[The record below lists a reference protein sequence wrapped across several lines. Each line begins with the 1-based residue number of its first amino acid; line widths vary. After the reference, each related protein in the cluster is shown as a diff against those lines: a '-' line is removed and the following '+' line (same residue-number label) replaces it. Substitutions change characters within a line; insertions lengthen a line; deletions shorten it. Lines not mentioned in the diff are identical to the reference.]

1 MNSITQEMR
10 FRQSLMKY
18 SEKYGVKRASRK
30 YNKSRSYIYFWKARW
45 DGTVESL
52 AEQSKRPHHHP
63 NEHTPDELKLI
74 RDMRRRNQKLGLTEL
89 WHRLRKRGYTRR
101 VESLYRVLK
110 RLALLPQAPAKPT
123 YKPKPYEQM
132 TYPGERIQIDVKYI
146 PMGCLANKEQ
156 KLYQYTAIDEFSR
169 LRFVYGYEEHSTYSS
184 ADFLIRAVKWYKRR
198 GIRIECVQTDNGPEF
213 TTRFIQGLKEK
224 LTLFQT
230 TAAKLGIYHKLI
242 KPYTPRHNGKVE
254 RSHREDHNKFYSCHS
269 FSSCGDL
276 NKQLK
281 VHLARSNHRPM
292 RPLGWLSPIEFLSNY
307 RVQNH

>member
-1 MNSITQEMR
+1 MNSITQEMQ

-18 SEKYGVKRASRK
+18 YERYGVKRASRK
-30 YNKSRSYIYFWKARW
+30 YNKSRLYIYFWKARW
-45 DGTVESL
+45 DVTIESL
-52 AEQSKRPHHHP
+52 AEHSKRPHHHP

-74 RDMRRRNQKLGLTEL
+74 RDMRRRNPQLDLTEL

-132 TYPGERIQIDVKYI
+132 TYPGERIQIDVKFV
-146 PMGCLANKEQ
+146 PLRCLTNKEQ
-156 KLYQYTAIDEFSR
+156 KLYQYTAIDEFTR

-184 ADFLIRAVKWYKRR
+184 ADFLERAIEWYKRR
-198 GIRIECVQTDNGPEF
+198 GITVECVQTDNGPEF
-213 TTRFIQGLKEK
+213 TTRFIQGLKDK
-224 LTLFQT
+224 PTLFQT
-230 TAAKLGIYHKLI
+230 TASKLGIRHKLI
-242 KPYTPRHNGKVE
+242 RPYTPRHNGKVE

-269 FSSCGDL
+269 FYSCDDL
-276 NKQLK
+276 NLQLK
-281 VHLARSNHRPM
+281 AHLRRSNDRPM

-307 RVQNH
+307 RVQHH

>member
-1 MNSITQEMR
+1 MNSITQEMQ

-30 YNKSRSYIYFWKARW
+30 YNKCRSYIYFWKARW

-74 RDMRRRNQKLGLTEL
+74 RDMRWRNPKLGLTEL
-89 WHRLRKRGYTRR
+89 WHRLCKRGYTRR

-123 YKPKPYEQM
+123 YKPKHYEQM
-132 TYPGERIQIDVKYI
+132 TYPGERVQIDVKYV

-169 LRFVYGYEEHSTYSS
+169 LCFVYGYEEHSTYSS

-198 GIRIECVQTDNGPEF
+198 GIKIKCVQTDNGPEF
-213 TTRFIQGLKEK
+213 TTRFIRGLTEK
-224 LTLFQT
+224 PTLFQT

-242 KPYTPRHNGKVE
+242 NPYTPRHNGKVE

-281 VHLARSNHRPM
+281 VHLARSNNR
-292 RPLGWLSPIEFLSNY
+292 RSNAKVNAKK
-307 RVQNH
+307 RKAAT

>member
-1 MNSITQEMR
+1 MNIITQEMR

-18 SEKYGVKRASRK
+18 CEKYGVKRGSRK
-30 YNKSRSYIYFWKARW
+30 YNKCRSYIYFWKARW

-52 AEQSKRPHHHP
+52 AEQSKRPHYHP

-74 RDMRRRNQKLGLTEL
+74 RDMRRRNPKLGLTEL

-132 TYPGERIQIDVKYI
+132 TYPGERVQTNVKYV

-198 GIRIECVQTDNGPEF
+198 GIKIECVQTDNGPEF
-213 TTRFIQGLKEK
+213 TTRFIRGLTEK
-224 LTLFQT
+224 PTLF
-230 TAAKLGIYHKLI
+230 
-242 KPYTPRHNGKVE
+242 
-254 RSHREDHNKFYSCHS
+254 
-269 FSSCGDL
+269 
-276 NKQLK
+276 
-281 VHLARSNHRPM
+281 
-292 RPLGWLSPIEFLSNY
+292 
-307 RVQNH
+307 

>member
-30 YNKSRSYIYFWKARW
+30 YNKCRSYIYFWKSRW
-45 DGTVESL
+45 DGTIESL
-52 AEQSKRPHHHP
+52 ADQSKRPHHHP

-74 RDMRRRNQKLGLTEL
+74 RDMRRRNPKLGLTEL

-132 TYPGERIQIDVKYI
+132 TYPGERVQIDVKYV

-198 GIRIECVQTDNGPEF
+198 GIKIECVQTDNGSEF
-213 TTRFIQGLKEK
+213 TTRFIQGLKDK
-224 LTLFQT
+224 PTLFQT
-230 TAAKLGIYHKLI
+230 TAAKLGIRHKLI

-269 FSSCGDL
+269 FSSCDHL
-276 NKQLK
+276 NPQLK
-281 VHLARSNHRPM
+281 DHLARSNNRPM
-292 RPLGWLSPIEFLSNY
+292 SPLGWLSPVEFLSNY
-307 RVQNH
+307 RVHNH

>member
-52 AEQSKRPHHHP
+52 AEQSKRPYHHP

-74 RDMRRRNQKLGLTEL
+74 RDMRRRNPKLGLTKL

-132 TYPGERIQIDVKYI
+132 TYPGERIQIDVSLSLRAALQIRNRSSINTLLSINFPDFALFMAMRNTALILRLI
-146 PMGCLANKEQ
+146 P
-156 KLYQYTAIDEFSR
+156 LY
-169 LRFVYGYEEHSTYSS
+169 
-184 ADFLIRAVKWYKRR
+184 
-198 GIRIECVQTDNGPEF
+198 
-213 TTRFIQGLKEK
+213 GL
-224 LTLFQT
+224 
-230 TAAKLGIYHKLI
+230 
-242 KPYTPRHNGKVE
+242 
-254 RSHREDHNKFYSCHS
+254 
-269 FSSCGDL
+269 
-276 NKQLK
+276 
-281 VHLARSNHRPM
+281 
-292 RPLGWLSPIEFLSNY
+292 
-307 RVQNH
+307 

>member
-1 MNSITQEMR
+1 MNSITQEMQ

-30 YNKSRSYIYFWKARW
+30 YNKCRSYIYFWKARW

-74 RDMRRRNQKLGLTEL
+74 RDMRRRNPKLGLTEL

-110 RLALLPQAPAKPT
+110 RLALLPQATAKPT

-132 TYPGERIQIDVKYI
+132 TYPGERIQIDVKFV
-146 PMGCLANKEQ
+146 PVGCLANKEQ

-230 TAAKLGIYHKLI
+230 TAARLGIYHKLI

>member
-30 YNKSRSYIYFWKARW
+30 YNKFRSYIYFWKARW

-74 RDMRRRNQKLGLTEL
+74 RDMRRRNPKLGLTEL

-110 RLALLPQAPAKPT
+110 RLALLPQATAKPT

-132 TYPGERIQIDVKYI
+132 TYPGERIQIDVKFV
-146 PMGCLANKEQ
+146 PVGCLANKEQ

-184 ADFLIRAVKWYKRR
+184 ADFLIRSVKWYKRR
-198 GIRIECVQTDNGPEF
+198 GIRIECVQTDNG
-213 TTRFIQGLKEK
+213 T
-224 LTLFQT
+224 
-230 TAAKLGIYHKLI
+230 
-242 KPYTPRHNGKVE
+242 
-254 RSHREDHNKFYSCHS
+254 
-269 FSSCGDL
+269 
-276 NKQLK
+276 
-281 VHLARSNHRPM
+281 
-292 RPLGWLSPIEFLSNY
+292 
-307 RVQNH
+307 

>member
-30 YNKSRSYIYFWKARW
+30 YNKCRSYIYFWKARW

-74 RDMRRRNQKLGLTEL
+74 RDMRRRNPKLGLTEL

-132 TYPGERIQIDVKYI
+132 TYPGERVQIDVKYI